1 MIAARA
7 AQAPVQIRHGHAGEL
22 IDGPED
28 PLMTAGEVAL
38 LLRVTTA
45 WVYAQTRANHIPH
58 VPLGR
63 YVRYRRSAVL
73 GWIQEMERGAAG
85 GARW

>member
-1 MIAARA
+1 MIVTRA
-7 AQAPVQIRHGHAGEL
+7 ATPQGVL
-22 IDGPED
+22 VDGAED
-28 PLMTAGEVAL
+28 PLMTAGEVAR

-45 WVYAQTRANHIPH
+45 WVYTQTRANHIPH
-58 VPLGR
+58 VQLGR

-73 GWIQEMERGAAG
+73 GWLDEIEQEPVG